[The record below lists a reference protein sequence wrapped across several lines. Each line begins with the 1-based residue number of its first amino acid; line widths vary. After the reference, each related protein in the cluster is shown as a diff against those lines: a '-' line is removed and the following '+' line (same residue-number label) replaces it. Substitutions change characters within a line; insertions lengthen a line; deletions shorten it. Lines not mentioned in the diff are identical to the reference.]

1 MSKFKNV
8 EVLIATLD
16 EWVERRVKSIET
28 RLHGVDERYIPVANK
43 EPEVKEI
50 AAATAEIESFLKD
63 VMDVDTDDPNHPLQY
78 VKDTI
83 DLMLS
88 EIQEYKDLPVEEDV
102 SAEEPVS
109 QKETPLEHTLSAEC
123 LNQWADAYISY
134 LRQCLEGIENEDSCS
149 SWETRASQLNLIGNQ
164 ITMMGALLNSI
175 EGKSYKDALDYL
187 RSVINKIRNVLD
199 KEERKGPTP
208 REATEVELAFV
219 REVNKLQEEVDVL
232 VAYKA
237 GTPALK
243 KAQDRAVL
251 LKKLSPA
258 LEEDTPSEIPPI
270 YDILPST
277 CTKIEKAIREQS
289 KSYGSL

>member
-1 MSKFKNV
+1 MMSKFKNV

-28 RLHGVDERYIPVANK
+28 RLYEVDEKYLSAANK
-43 EPEVKEI
+43 EPEVKEL
-50 AAATAEIESFLKD
+50 AAATAEVESFLKD

-78 VKDTI
+78 AKDTI
-83 DLMLS
+83 DLILS
-88 EIQEYKDLPVEEDV
+88 EIQEDKDLPVEEDRALT
-102 SAEEPVS
+102 SE
-109 QKETPLEHTLSAEC
+109 KETPLEYTLSAEC
-123 LNQWADAYISY
+123 FNQWADAYTKY
-134 LRQCLEGIENEDSCS
+134 LKGCLEGLEKS
-149 SWETRASQLNLIGNQ
+149 SLPLETKASQLQLVASQ
-164 ITMMGALLNSI
+164 RTMLAALLNSI
-175 EGKSYKDALDYL
+175 EGETYSKMLDDLHGYIEYL
-187 RSVINKIRNVLD
+187 WKVLD
-199 KEERKGPTP
+199 KEKNEGPTP

-243 KAQDRAVL
+243 KAQDKAVL
-251 LKKLSPA
+251 LKRLSPT

-277 CTKIEKAIREQS
+277 CTKIENAIREQS
-289 KSYGSL
+289 TRYGSLR

>member
-8 EVLIATLD
+8 EVLITTLD

-28 RLHGVDERYIPVANK
+28 RLYEVDEKYLSAANK
-43 EPEVKEI
+43 EPEVKEL

-78 VKDTI
+78 AKDTI

-102 SAEEPVS
+102 NGEE
-109 QKETPLEHTLSAEC
+109 
-123 LNQWADAYISY
+123 
-134 LRQCLEGIENEDSCS
+134 
-149 SWETRASQLNLIGNQ
+149 
-164 ITMMGALLNSI
+164 
-175 EGKSYKDALDYL
+175 
-187 RSVINKIRNVLD
+187 
-199 KEERKGPTP
+199 PTP

-219 REVNKLQEEVDVL
+219 REVNRLQEEVDVL

-243 KAQDRAVL
+243 KAQDKAVL
-251 LKKLSPA
+251 LKRLSPA

-277 CTKIEKAIREQS
+277 CTKIENAIKEQS
-289 KSYGSL
+289 TSYGSLR

>member
-28 RLHGVDERYIPVANK
+28 RLHEVDERYSLVANK
-43 EPEVKEI
+43 EPEVKEL

-78 VKDTI
+78 AKDTI

-123 LNQWADAYISY
+123 LNQWADAYTKY
-134 LRQCLEGIENEDSCS
+134 LKGCLEVLEKS
-149 SWETRASQLNLIGNQ
+149 SLSLETRASQLQLVASQ
-164 ITMMGALLNSI
+164 RTMLAALLNSI
-175 EGKSYKDALDYL
+175 EGETYSKMLDDLHGYIEYL
-187 RSVINKIRNVLD
+187 WKVLD
-199 KEERKGPTP
+199 KEKKEGPKP

-258 LEEDTPSEIPPI
+258 LGEDTPSEIPPV

-277 CTKIEKAIREQS
+277 CTKIENAIKKQS
-289 KSYGSL
+289 SNYGTY